1 QRGLPGHDHPRLGR
15 GLRRPQHVGRGS
27 QPRLE
32 RPGHAGAHRQGL
44 PAPAHRQA
52 GGRGARGA
60 VPRLR
65 RRGLHHRA
73 DSLGE
78 RRLHDDVSIRSQEA
92 ALDFETITY
101 AADGG
106 VARITLNRPD
116 RLNAISPALLHDLDR
131 ACAVVEGDADAR
143 AVTLT
148 AAGRAFCAGADL
160 IAVRELSPDPERW
173 GAFMR
178 LWHRV
183 FDRIEALPVPVI
195 AGVHGL
201 ALAGGLELVLVADLV
216 VADEAARL
224 GDQHANFGL
233 VAGGGGSQRLP
244 RVIGARRAKEL
255 MLLGGWLAAPEALAW
270 GLVNRVVPA
279 GTVTAVVEEMAAALA
294 AGSGSANRTVKAL
307 VARAFDTELA
317 EGLELERRL
326 VAEHMR
332 SADAAEGLRAFAEK
346 RKPVF

>member
-1 QRGLPGHDHPRLGR
+1 MDFR
-15 GLRRPQHVGRGS
+15 
-27 QPRLE
+27 
-32 RPGHAGAHRQGL
+32 AITCA
-44 PAPAHRQA
+44 A
-52 GGRGARGA
+52 GGG
-60 VPRLR
+60 
-65 RRGLHHRA
+65 
-73 DSLGE
+73 
-78 RRLHDDVSIRSQEA
+78 
-92 ALDFETITY
+92 T
-101 AADGG
+101 
-106 VARITLNRPD
+106 ARITLDRPAQ
-116 RLNAISPALLHDLDR
+116 LNAISPELLEDLDR
-131 ACAVVEGDADAR
+131 ACALVEGDASVR

-148 AAGRAFCAGADL
+148 AAGRTFCAGADL
-160 IAVRELSPDPERW
+160 RAVRELSPDPVRW
-173 GAFMR
+173 TAFMG

-201 ALAGGLELVLVADLV
+201 ALAGGLELLLVADLV

-244 RVIGARRAKEL
+244 RLIGARRTKEL
-255 MLLGGWLAAPEALAW
+255 MLLGGWLSASDALAW

-279 GTVTAVVEEMAAALA
+279 GTVAAAVEEMAATLA
-294 AGSGSANRTVKAL
+294 AGSASANRTVKTL
-307 VARAFDTELA
+307 VNRAFDCALPD
-317 EGLELERRL
+317 GLELERRL

>member
-1 QRGLPGHDHPRLGR
+1 MDF
-15 GLRRPQHVGRGS
+15 
-27 QPRLE
+27 
-32 RPGHAGAHRQGL
+32 
-44 PAPAHRQA
+44 PA
-52 GGRGARGA
+52 
-60 VPRLR
+60 
-65 RRGLHHRA
+65 
-73 DSLGE
+73 
-78 RRLHDDVSIRSQEA
+78 
-92 ALDFETITY
+92 ITY
-101 AADGG
+101 ATGDGI
-106 VARITLNRPD
+106 ARITLDRPAQ
-116 RLNAISPALLHDLDR
+116 LNAISPELLEDLDR
-131 ACAVVEGDADAR
+131 ACALVEGDASVR

-160 IAVRELSPDPERW
+160 RAVRELSPDAARW
-173 GAFMR
+173 SAFMG

-244 RVIGARRAKEL
+244 RLIGARRAKEL
-255 MLLGGWLAAPEALAW
+255 MLLGGWLTAAEALAW
-270 GLVNRVVPA
+270 GLVNRVAPA
-279 GTVTAVVEEMAAALA
+279 GTVTAVVEEIAATLA
-294 AGSGSANRTVKAL
+294 AGSASANRTVKAL
-307 VARAFDTELA
+307 VNRAFDAELG
-317 EGLELERRL
+317 EGLALERRL
-326 VAEHMR
+326 VALHMR

>member
-1 QRGLPGHDHPRLGR
+1 MNLGT
-15 GLRRPQHVGRGS
+15 V
-27 QPRLE
+27 
-32 RPGHAGAHRQGL
+32 
-44 PAPAHRQA
+44 
-52 GGRGARGA
+52 
-60 VPRLR
+60 
-65 RRGLHHRA
+65 
-73 DSLGE
+73 
-78 RRLHDDVSIRSQEA
+78 
-92 ALDFETITY
+92 TY
-101 AADGG
+101 AAKDGI
-106 VARITLNRPD
+106 ARAVLNRPEQM
-116 RLNAISPALLHDLDR
+116 NAISPDLLEDLDGVCT
-131 ACAVVEGDADAR
+131 AVEGDATVR
-143 AVTLT
+143 VLTVT
-148 AAGRAFCAGADL
+148 ASGRAFCAGADL
-160 IAVRELSPDPERW
+160 KAVKELSPDRVKWNGFIRRW
-173 GAFMR
+173 HG
-178 LWHRV
+178 V
-183 FDRIEALPVPVI
+183 FNRIEALPVPVI

-201 ALAGGLELVLVADLV
+201 ALAGGLELLLVADLV

-244 RVIGARRAKEL
+244 RLIGARRAKEL
-255 MLLGGWLAAPEALAW
+255 MLLGGWLTAREALAG

-279 GTVTAVVEEMAAALA
+279 GTVAPAVEELATALA